1 MANKPRKVKWGGVGV
16 VTEKEGEGGR
26 RGREVPR
33 ARGPFST
40 KTGQVLDKPGR
51 VGHPRKGSHIY

>member
-1 MANKPRKVKWGGVGV
+1 MTTLIQRMANKPRKVKWGGVGV

-33 ARGPFST
+33 TRGPFST
-40 KTGQVLDKPGR
+40 KTGQVLDKPG
-51 VGHPRKGSHIY
+51 